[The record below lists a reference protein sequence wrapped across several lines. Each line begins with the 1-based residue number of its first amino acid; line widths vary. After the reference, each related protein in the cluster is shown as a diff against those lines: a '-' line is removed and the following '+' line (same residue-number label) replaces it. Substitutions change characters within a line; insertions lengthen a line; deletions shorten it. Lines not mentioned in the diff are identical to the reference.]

1 MTIMFKA
8 REKSRSAD
16 TAKLRLGND
25 KQLRPVV
32 QMRVELEILSKR
44 FEESGRHAM
53 VLLLAE
59 QVKTDMRLMPW
70 LQKML
75 RIPRSR

>member
-8 REKSRSAD
+8 RKKSRSAD
-16 TAKLRLGND
+16 TAKFRLSDD

-32 QMRVELEILSKR
+32 QMRVDLEILSKR